1 VLLSDI
7 CALAI
12 PDKLFLGGNIPTS
25 FCENIRS
32 RGADCFDYMKLD
44 ELAIYNAVP
53 TAEGVVQI
61 LIEKTP
67 VTIHGMRCAVTGYGK
82 VGKALASTL
91 KALGADVTVFARKEQ
106 DFAVAYTSS
115 IKAEGYSTLKQG
127 LNNYD
132 ALINTVPAKIIDKD
146 IMLHLKPDCLLIET
160 ASAPFGIDFQAAKEL
175 AFEVVK
181 AGSLPGKVAP
191 RSAGEIIGR
200 SIIPIINK
208 GVI

>member
-1 VLLSDI
+1 
-7 CALAI
+7 
-12 PDKLFLGGNIPTS
+12 
-25 FCENIRS
+25 
-32 RGADCFDYMKLD
+32 MKLD

-67 VTIHGMRCAVTGYGK
+67 VTINGMRCAVTGYGK

-115 IKAEGYSTLKQG
+115 IKAEDYSTLKQG